1 MNELDTRLY
10 ALLERP
16 ARAEELKR
24 HLPSYSKQQI
34 RQSLD
39 RLSAE
44 GKILKNKKNRYAHA
58 EHYGCLTGVFQAT
71 ERGYGFVTPD
81 APDEAGDLFI
91 PPYATGH
98 AWQGDRVLV
107 RLTESDRGH
116 KREGEVLRILTL
128 CQDEVSGT
136 LMQRGKTVYVRPA
149 SKKYPNLVIPKN
161 RTMDARPGDRV
172 AVKVM
177 FRGDGRLSAQGAVT
191 QVFGRSGTMEASIA
205 AILHEN
211 GATIPFPDEAL
222 RQADACGDTVDP
234 AEAARR
240 TDLRDKLIFTVDGDD
255 ARDFDDAV
263 SLVPLPNGRSM
274 C

>member
-1 MNELDTRLY
+1 M
-10 ALLERP
+10 
-16 ARAEELKR
+16 
-24 HLPSYSKQQI
+24 
-34 RQSLD
+34 
-39 RLSAE
+39 
-44 GKILKNKKNRYAHA
+44 
-58 EHYGCLTGVFQAT
+58 
-71 ERGYGFVTPD
+71 
-81 APDEAGDLFI
+81 
-91 PPYATGH
+91 
-98 AWQGDRVLV
+98 LV

-211 GATIPFPDEAL
+211 GVIIPSRTKRCARLTPAATRSTRL
-222 RQADACGDTVDP
+222 RRRAAPTCVTSSSLRWTATTRATLTTPSRSNRCPMGACCSAYTSP
-234 AEAARR
+234 
-240 TDLRDKLIFTVDGDD
+240 
-255 ARDFDDAV
+255 
-263 SLVPLPNGRSM
+263 M
-274 C
+274 CPTM

>member
-81 APDEAGDLFI
+81 ARTRRATFSSRPM
-91 PPYATGH
+91 PPATPGRATGCSC
-98 AWQGDRVLV
+98 A
-107 RLTESDRGH
+107 
-116 KREGEVLRILTL
+116 
-128 CQDEVSGT
+128 
-136 LMQRGKTVYVRPA
+136 
-149 SKKYPNLVIPKN
+149 
-161 RTMDARPGDRV
+161 
-172 AVKVM
+172 
-177 FRGDGRLSAQGAVT
+177 
-191 QVFGRSGTMEASIA
+191 
-205 AILHEN
+205 
-211 GATIPFPDEAL
+211 
-222 RQADACGDTVDP
+222 
-234 AEAARR
+234 
-240 TDLRDKLIFTVDGDD
+240 
-255 ARDFDDAV
+255 
-263 SLVPLPNGRSM
+263 
-274 C
+274 

>member
-149 SKKYPNLVIPKN
+149 SKKYPNKPY
-161 RTMDARPGDRV
+161 
-172 AVKVM
+172 
-177 FRGDGRLSAQGAVT
+177 DGRAS
-191 QVFGRSGTMEASIA
+191 GRSG
-205 AILHEN
+205 
-211 GATIPFPDEAL
+211 G
-222 RQADACGDTVDP
+222 RQGHVPRRWAPVRPRGGHAGIRPERDDGGLDRGYP
-234 AEAARR
+234 ARKRR
-240 TDLRDKLIFTVDGDD
+240 DH
-255 ARDFDDAV
+255 
-263 SLVPLPNGRSM
+263 PLPGRSAAPG
-274 C
+274 

>member
-81 APDEAGDLFI
+81 APAEARDPFL
-91 PPYATGH
+91 PPPATPGRATGCSC
-98 AWQGDRVLV
+98 A
-107 RLTESDRGH
+107 
-116 KREGEVLRILTL
+116 
-128 CQDEVSGT
+128 
-136 LMQRGKTVYVRPA
+136 
-149 SKKYPNLVIPKN
+149 
-161 RTMDARPGDRV
+161 
-172 AVKVM
+172 
-177 FRGDGRLSAQGAVT
+177 
-191 QVFGRSGTMEASIA
+191 
-205 AILHEN
+205 
-211 GATIPFPDEAL
+211 
-222 RQADACGDTVDP
+222 
-234 AEAARR
+234 
-240 TDLRDKLIFTVDGDD
+240 
-255 ARDFDDAV
+255 
-263 SLVPLPNGRSM
+263 
-274 C
+274 